1 MQAHHQGCALG
12 ASGIIGARLRDGSN
26 LALARSGATLR
37 ARVRTW
43 LDAKFEGRVTTLEEI
58 SMGAGRL
65 DLPVQL
71 AGGSQV
77 ILEPKMLGA
86 GYSRSYAK
94 EGEEQILP
102 YMENRDVRLGY
113 LVVFDADCPNANS

>member
-12 ASGIIGARLRDGSN
+12 ARGIVGARLRDGSN
-26 LALARSGATLR
+26 LALARPGATLR

-77 ILEPKMLGA
+77 ILELKMLGA
-86 GYSRSYAK
+86 G
-94 EGEEQILP
+94 
-102 YMENRDVRLGY
+102 
-113 LVVFDADCPNANS
+113 